1 MTVSNMGELIAV
13 PPVKTVIQLSDTRDA
28 GAAHEIVAS
37 FVLTEDAEFALSTI
51 SRDLVQGRG
60 RGYFLQGAFGTGKSH
75 LLSLLTLLLSQPEAK
90 FEGRLREIMA
100 PLAGRRFLT
109 VPVSL
114 VEHASREYLED
125 IILRA
130 IQAALGEVG
139 GGTAFPGGEGAGFPS
154 RGEAFER
161 LKEIMRAKNFA
172 GLVLIIDE
180 LSEFLRAK
188 PDGRSFNED
197 IRFLQYLGEV
207 AAEFPA
213 WIVASLQERLEE
225 TGAIAP
231 EAFAKI
237 KDRYPVRLRLSG
249 RHIKELISS
258 RLIQRKPPAAP
269 YISSLYERLKR
280 ALGELPF
287 SREELMTLYP
297 VHPLTVRFLE
307 DLKQLFSQH
316 RGVVDFIHY
325 QLAGDPARRL
335 PGLLSGPADRLLTPD
350 LIFDHFR
357 TRIREIPET
366 NPYSEVVVRAWEL
379 DSPLADPEERELAL
393 KLVKILALAAMSPLP
408 AHLTPRRLL
417 QLTLYTLTDLDP
429 AVNQEYIA
437 NLLDRMYREGPYLS
451 RAEGPDGASPEYRID
466 LEADISLFVR
476 RRLAYIRENLL
487 PEDRRVFTRLGAWVD
502 EPFLPLKAWLEEPV
516 SARTVSWQHT
526 ARSGRLILT
535 ALDEL
540 SAEHIKDLARELKES
555 ELDFV
560 LIVGEAFQ
568 TERAARHLKEVLL
581 PAVAE
586 AGVPGFLF
594 WLPKEPEGTETLRE
608 ALAYD
613 LLAAECREGE
623 TANAQRALPY
633 LEGVLPDYRLKV
645 AEVYRQAY
653 FKGRVYTLP
662 EAEPVSPEELGYL
675 PFPTLLEK
683 IAAPVLSRRYPRHQE
698 VAPAL
703 AALPPGTVLSLWEEF
718 LLPGEYKAE
727 GRTGRLAAA
736 IEGALLPLGLVK
748 KQGRTLSLNID
759 PGRNELV
766 RTVVE
771 AVAEG
776 PRPLAEVYTLL
787 RHGPFGLT
795 RESFQLLILA
805 LIASGNL
812 EAWREGRRLG
822 TSQISPYTFSKI
834 DALGRGQILT
844 PELQKELISLSF
856 LPARLKRGSFTAG
869 LQQEVWGFLVEWK
882 KELLA
887 KIQAVRA
894 RLAELKSSPAL
905 AALSLERSENELGRL
920 EALAGEIKTSYGS
933 REGLERFLAACRS
946 EPYLDRYLERLN
958 ELAAFLENY
967 AERFILI
974 HRYLTDPALT
984 LPPDSDLAR
993 QRATLLNMLADEAVI
1008 LESEYRERL
1017 SAGFSAF
1024 QEEYRREYIAAH
1036 NREVGP
1042 ARFEPYA
1049 ALRESQAYRVLSS
1062 LAPLESLSVP
1072 DDKVKVDRELARI
1085 LNLACP
1091 RGGEDLVALP
1101 VCRCGFTLGQHVS
1114 LPPVSELAQTIERGV
1129 REYVA
1134 ALRAPAV
1141 TAEIQSLA
1149 AALAEVGRGKE
1160 AEPLK
1165 ELLKVTPEDADLPAR
1180 LAAILNRNT
1189 LALLRQAL
1197 ARRALVVR
1205 RNLDELYEKLVGRSF
1220 TPERLEAIFQEWLR
1234 GPGDLSD
1241 GCYVRLEGG
1250 REKEVPL
1257 AREEEPVFLPTGAED
1272 LADLLAAVAREKN
1285 PVQAEGRARLF
1296 LSRLAAAPPDEVQS
1310 ALQALN
1316 EEEGLLAAVRPLTGI
1331 EAVLAGCRAAL
1342 RLQGTLLAL
1351 EGAPLPGDFAL
1362 WEERTPLLAR
1372 LDLYLAQAE
1381 VYLKAAGL
1389 YAVFPLA
1396 TYAERANRV
1405 GKLYAQSFRTFT
1417 AAHWQPEKP
1426 LEGRPGLPLTLDG
1439 LLQRPEFQPAAH
1451 PAGLYLVFLD
1461 GLRPDLGELLLRD
1474 ILARGGWQIVSGGL
1488 IWAYPPPVTE
1498 VQLGFLRAAGF
1509 NGRITPATEVALSDL
1524 PYLRSTR
1531 DWPASEIL
1539 RFNFIDEKVHT
1550 SPAGYLTFL
1559 AEVEMA
1565 AERELHPFL
1574 AGVPE
1579 GSGLL
1584 LFGDH
1589 GYVKGEKEEQHT
1601 SAYLHGQGL
1610 PADTLV
1616 PWYFLKRR
1624 RGG

>member
-1 MTVSNMGELIAV
+1 MNVPNMGELIAV

-28 GAAHEIVAS
+28 GAAREIVAS
-37 FVLTEDAEFALSTI
+37 FVLTEDAEFALSTVC
-51 SRDLVQGRG
+51 RDLAQGRG

-75 LLSLLTLLLSQPEAK
+75 LLSLLTLILSQPEAK
-90 FEGRLREIMA
+90 FEGRLREIVA

-114 VEHASREYLED
+114 VEHRSREYLED
-125 IILRA
+125 IVLRA

-139 GGTAFPGGEGAGFPS
+139 GGAAFPAGARAGLPS
-154 RGEAFER
+154 RGEVFDR
-161 LKEIMRAKNFA
+161 LKEIMREKNFA

-683 IAAPVLSRRYPRHQE
+683 LAAPVLSRRYPRHQE

-1141 TAEIQSLA
+1141 RAEIQSLA

-1234 GPGDLSD
+1234 GPGDLTE

-1257 AREEEPVFLPTGAED
+1257 AREEQPAFLPTGTED
-1272 LADLLAAVAREKN
+1272 LADLLAELAYERN
-1285 PVQAEGRARLF
+1285 PTQAERRARLF

-1310 ALQALN
+1310 ALRGLA
-1316 EEEGLLAAVRPLTGI
+1316 EEEGLMAAVRPLTGI
-1331 EAVLAGCRAAL
+1331 EAALAGCRAAL
-1342 RLQGTLLAL
+1342 RLQGALLTL
-1351 EGAPLPGDFAL
+1351 EGAPLPDDFAL

-1381 VYLKAAGL
+1381 AYLKAAGL
-1389 YAVFPLA
+1389 YAGFPLA
-1396 TYAERANRV
+1396 TYAERAGQV
-1405 GKLYAQSFRTFT
+1405 GKLYGRSFRAFT
-1417 AAHWQPEKP
+1417 AAHWQPEEP
-1426 LEGRPGLPLTLDG
+1426 LQGRAGLPLTLDG
-1439 LLQRPEFQPAAH
+1439 LLQRPEFQPAGH

-1461 GLRPDLGELLLRD
+1461 GLRLDLGELLLRE
-1474 ILARGGWQIVSGGL
+1474 ILGRGGWQIVTEGL

-1509 NGRITPATEVALSDL
+1509 NGRITSAEEVALPDL

-1550 SPAGYLTFL
+1550 SPAGYFTFL
-1559 AEVEMA
+1559 AEVGTA
-1565 AERELHPFL
+1565 AERELYPFL
-1574 AGVPE
+1574 AEVPE
-1579 GSGLL
+1579 GAGLL

-1589 GYVKGEKEEQHT
+1589 GYVRGEEVKEHA

-1624 RGG
+1624 GEG